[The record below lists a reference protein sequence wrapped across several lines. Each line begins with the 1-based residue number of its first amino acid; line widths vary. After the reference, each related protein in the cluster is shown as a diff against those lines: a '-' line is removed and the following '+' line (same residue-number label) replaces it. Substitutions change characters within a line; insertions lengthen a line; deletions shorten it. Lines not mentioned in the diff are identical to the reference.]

1 MNRDGGH
8 EKRRR
13 GRRIVNVGLRAEVL
27 ILIPV
32 SMLLLALLAVFSLFG
47 FRDAIERTGEERRD
61 EALQLARRVAEMSST
76 DSLEPLA
83 ALRELAPGLRSLA
96 IYGSDLRRRSDLAE
110 SAAAPESIPQGWA
123 EATAFGPSAELP
135 STVVAIAPA
144 REGADRRWVRVELGA
159 STVGAARRTLVVL
172 TPLLLGVTAAL
183 TILVTLFVRP
193 LLAPYDALLHTARQA
208 GLLSSAESDE
218 IAALIAGFEGAVSS
232 HHRPASALAAAE
244 QSLTEELQAGLMLAG
259 PQGEVLAL
267 NATGSRILGVRHPQ
281 IGQPV
286 EEVLAEL
293 PQLAALVR
301 QAVGNG
307 EPIDRA
313 EVAIGGVTDRQ
324 TLGVAIHALR
334 RGEGSPRGYLVLF
347 SDLTRFERL
356 AAEQRLNEGL
366 AQLGELAAGVA
377 HELRNSLG
385 VLRGYVELSADETDP
400 RALLSYR
407 QEIEAETTRLQQV
420 VDDFLA
426 FARPGAIRL
435 DPMDLAEVLARVARD
450 VAPGAQPAALFIT
463 PPPRMH
469 GDAVLL
475 ERAFRNLL
483 RNAGSANSES
493 GSREVVRV
501 SLGPT
506 SGGWEVRIEDR
517 GPGVPEAIRS
527 RLFQPFVSSRP
538 GGTGLGLAL
547 ARRVV
552 AMHRGSLRLDD
563 REGGGTCAVVE
574 FPRDAFVT
582 HGNARPTE

>member
-1 MNRDGGH
+1 MIPAVGRTP
-8 EKRRR
+8 RRS
-13 GRRIVNVGLRAEVL
+13 GRRIINVGLRAEVL

-47 FRDAIERTGEERRD
+47 YRDAIARIGEERRD
-61 EALQLARRVAEMSST
+61 EALRLARRVAETSGT
-76 DSLEPLA
+76 DSFESLA

-96 IYGSDLRRRSDLAE
+96 VYGSDLRRLSHLAV
-110 SAAAPESIPQGWA
+110 SAAAPDSIPQGFA
-123 EATAFGPSAELP
+123 EATAFGPSSELP
-135 STVVAIAPA
+135 SQVVAIAPTMQGS
-144 REGADRRWVRVELGA
+144 ERRWVRVELGA

-218 IAALIAGFEGAVSS
+218 IAALIAGFEGAVSAQR
-232 HHRPASALAAAE
+232 RPASALAAAE
-244 QSLTEELQAGLMLAG
+244 QSLTEELQAGLLLAG

-267 NATGSRILGVRHPQ
+267 NATGSRILAVPSPE

-286 EEVLAEL
+286 EAVLADL

-301 QAVGNG
+301 RAIASG

-313 EVAIGGVTDRQ
+313 EVAIGEGNDRQ

-334 RGEGSPRGYLVLF
+334 RGEGSPRGFLVLF

-356 AAEQRLNEGL
+356 AAEQRLTEGL

-385 VLRGYVELSADETDP
+385 VLRGYLELSADETDP
-400 RALLSYR
+400 RALLTYR
-407 QEIEAETTRLQQV
+407 QEIESETARLQQV

-435 DPMDLAEVLARVARD
+435 DPTDLAEVLGRVARD
-450 VAPGAQPAALFIT
+450 VAPGARPAALVIT
-463 PPPRMH
+463 PPPLMH

-483 RNAGSANSES
+483 RNAGAANTEG
-493 GSREVVRV
+493 GSHELVRV

-506 SGGWEVRIEDR
+506 SEGWEIRIEDR
-517 GPGVPEAIRS
+517 GPGIPEAIRS
-527 RLFQPFVSSRP
+527 RLFQPFVSTRP

-547 ARRVV
+547 ARRVI
-552 AMHRGSLRLDD
+552 AMHRGTLRLDD
-563 REGGGTCAVVE
+563 REGGGTCAVVA

-582 HGNARPTE
+582 TGNGERPS